1 MLLRPMRFG
10 GSHFRVSTPPGSFP
24 LVICG
29 LSHDASWIERTYEVL
44 GDDESLG
51 TVFLLTR

>member
-1 MLLRPMRFG
+1 MLLRPVRFG
-10 GSHFRVSTPPGSFP
+10 DSHSRVLIPLGSFP